1 MVSGASWF
9 VGGHLLLVPSHGKDE
24 GALWDLF
31 YNTDPIHGS
40 STVMTESLPKAITLR
55 H

>member
-31 YNTDPIHGS
+31 F
-40 STVMTESLPKAITLR
+40 ITLTQFMGVLPS
-55 H
+55 